1 MSVQTGEPQPTQTT
15 TETETYTGRF
25 SELLADVRER
35 GLLKRRRGWYALQIA
50 LAIGA
55 FAGLWVAFFA
65 IGASWWQLAVA
76 AAMGAVLTQF
86 GFLGHDAAHRQIF
99 TSGSANAWIA
109 RLLSGPFAG
118 LSYGWWRAK
127 HNMHHKGPNQ
137 EEVDPDIAP
146 GALAF
151 TPEIVQQRRS
161 AFGRW
166 FADHQ
171 GWFFFPLLT
180 LEGLNLHYASVRTTM
195 DRTSRQ
201 PWRRLE
207 LALITTRLVGYVA
220 VLLIFLPIGMA
231 VAFFA
236 VQMAVFGVMLGMSF
250 APNHKG
256 MPIVPRDM
264 RLDFLRRQVLVS
276 RNVRG
281 GPLTDMLMGGLNY
294 QIEHHL
300 FPSMARPHLKKVQP
314 IVRAYCAR
322 AGIPYTEV
330 GLLTSYGIVVD
341 YLNHVGLRARDPFD
355 CPLAAQLRAPAG
367 ATLT

>member
-1 MSVQTGEPQPTQTT
+1 MTLQAEPTRPSAHPTTA
-15 TETETYTGRF
+15 RF
-25 SELLADVRER
+25 SELLNEVRDH
-35 GLLKRRRGWYALQIA
+35 GLLERRHGWYAVRITA
-50 LAIGA
+50 TIGA
-55 FAGLWVAFFA
+55 FFALWVAFFL
-65 IGASWWQLAVA
+65 IGDSWWQLAVA
-76 AAMGAVLTQF
+76 AALGFVMTQF

-99 TSGSANAWIA
+99 RSGAANAWAA
-109 RLLSGPFAG
+109 RVLACGFAG

-127 HNMHHKGPNQ
+127 HNKHHKGPNQ
-137 EEVDPDIAP
+137 EVVDPDIAP

-151 TPEIVQQRRS
+151 TPEIVQQRRT

-166 FADHQ
+166 FAANQ

-195 DRTSRQ
+195 DRSSGL

-207 LALITTRLVGYVA
+207 LTVVSLRLLAFVVILLVALPL
-220 VLLIFLPIGMA
+220 GMA

-236 VQMAVFGVMLGMSF
+236 VQMAVFGVLLGMSF

-256 MPIVPRDM
+256 MPIVPEAM

-281 GPLTDMLMGGLNY
+281 GPFTDLMMGGLNY

-300 FPSMARPHLKKVQP
+300 FPSMPRVNLRRAQP
-314 IVRAYCAR
+314 IVRRFCER
-322 AGIPYTEV
+322 HGVPYTEV
-330 GLLTSYGIVVD
+330 GLLRSYRIVVD
-341 YLNHVGLRARDPFD
+341 YLNNVGLRARDPFD
-355 CPLAAQLRAPAG
+355 CPLAAQLRTA
-367 ATLT
+367 

>member
-1 MSVQTGEPQPTQTT
+1 MSMSSIQTALAPTT
-15 TETETYTGRF
+15 TSDRYTGRF
-25 SELLADVRER
+25 SELLAEVRAR
-35 GLLKRRRGWYALQIA
+35 GLLRRRRGWYGLQIA
-50 LAIGA
+50 LAVGA
-55 FAGLWVAFFA
+55 FVGLWVAFFA
-65 IGASWWQLAVA
+65 LGTSWWQLAVA
-76 AAMGAVLTQF
+76 AAMGVVLTQF

-99 TSGSANAWIA
+99 ASASANAWAA

-127 HNMHHKGPNQ
+127 HNKHHKGPNQ

-151 TPEIVQQRRS
+151 TPAIVQQRRS

-171 GWFFFPLLT
+171 GWLFFPLLT
-180 LEGLNLHYASVRTTM
+180 LEGLNLHYASVRSTM

-207 LALITTRLVGYVA
+207 LTLIATRLVGYVA
-220 VLLIFLPIGMA
+220 VLLIVLPLGMA
-231 VAFFA
+231 AAFFA
-236 VQMAVFGVMLGMSF
+236 VQMAVFGVSLGMSF

-281 GPLTDMLMGGLNY
+281 GPVTDVMMGGLNY

-300 FPSMARPHLKKVQP
+300 FPSMARPHLKKAQP
-314 IVRAYCAR
+314 IVRAYCER
-322 AGIPYTEV
+322 NGIPYTEA
-330 GLLTSYGIVVD
+330 GLLESYGIVVD

-355 CPLAAQLRAPAG
+355 CPLAAQLRAPS
-367 ATLT
+367 